1 MRSYFSV
8 VAASLATLTCL
19 TAMAADDISGVTLG
33 SSLADAKEAIAKA
46 SPNLKLSPLMLRSGN
61 EGGVTAV
68 SADLI
73 PEAGVGSVKRPSD
86 EFAVLQTDSGK
97 VWFIARVQRLE
108 QGARIKTDT
117 LEASLAEKFGKPSSP
132 DLGYGLVWQFDREGK
147 QYFGP
152 GTAGPCDG
160 IMRGGS
166 NLPGVTVGAPESFS
180 PKCGKL
186 IVVSTTKQPDG
197 MVPYYTV
204 SLIDAKTIFDELA
217 ARDAQAETE
226 RVKKLSDEQAKGVKP
241 KL

>member
-1 MRSYFSV
+1 MRSYLSV

-46 SPNLKLSPLMLRSGN
+46 SPDLKLSALMLRSGN

-86 EFAVLQTDSGK
+86 EFAVLQTGSGK

-117 LEASLAEKFGKPSSP
+117 LEASLTEKFGKPSSP
-132 DLGYGLVWQFDREGK
+132 GLGDGFSWQFDREGK

-152 GTAGPCDG
+152 DTAGPCDS
-160 IMRGGS
+160 MRRGGS
-166 NLPGVTVGAPESFS
+166 DLPGVTVGAPESFS
-180 PKCGKL
+180 ATCGKL
-186 IVVSTTKQPDG
+186 ITVSTTEQPDG
-197 MVPYYTV
+197 MVPYYKV
-204 SLIDAKTIFDELA
+204 SLIDVKTMFDELA
-217 ARDAQAETE
+217 ARDAQAEAE
-226 RVKKLSDEQAKGVKP
+226 RAKKLADEKANDVKP

>member
-1 MRSYFSV
+1 MRSYLSV

-19 TAMAADDISGVTLG
+19 TAMAADDIAGVTLG
-33 SSLADAKEAIAKA
+33 TSLADAKEAIAKA
-46 SPNLKLSPLMLRSGN
+46 NSDLKPSPLMLRNGN

-108 QGARIKTDT
+108 QGARIKTET
-117 LEASLAEKFGKPSSP
+117 LEASLTEKFGKPSSP
-132 DLGYGLVWQFDREGK
+132 GLGYGFVWQFDREGK

-152 GTAGPCDG
+152 DTAGPCESM
-160 IMRGGS
+160 MRGGS

-180 PKCGKL
+180 PTCGKL
-186 IVVSTTKQPDG
+186 IAVSTTQQPGG

-204 SLIDAKTIFDELA
+204 SLIDAKTMFDELA

-226 RVKKLSDEQAKGVKP
+226 RAKKLSDEQSKDVKP